1 MTFPI
6 PLRRRA
12 GYDYCMSLSF
22 RALARTAFSLAP
34 ALGLAACAHTA
45 HFTGT
50 TLTPKPAYDFT
61 LTDQNG
67 RPFRLA
73 DQRGREVILFF
84 GYTPCPDVC
93 PATMA
98 QLARVD
104 RTLTPAQRA
113 RVRVAFVTVDPQRDP
128 PAVLKRYIDLFDP
141 SFVGLTGTE
150 AQLDPVFDAYH
161 VWHQRIPGTNAT
173 GYLMA
178 HSGSVYLIDPAG
190 RLRVLHDWTDPAPA
204 IASDV
209 KELLG

>member
-1 MTFPI
+1 MTFTVPYRG
-6 PLRRRA
+6 RR
-12 GYDYCMSLSF
+12 GYDYGMPISLGVLA
-22 RALARTAFSLAP
+22 RLACVCLALAP
-34 ALGLAACAHTA
+34 VACARA
-45 HFTGT
+45 PHFTGT
-50 TLTPKPAYDFT
+50 TLTPKAAYDFT
-61 LTDQNG
+61 LTDANG

-73 DQRGREVILFF
+73 GERGREVVLFF
-84 GYTPCPDVC
+84 GYTRCPDVC

-98 QLARVD
+98 QLARVE
-104 RTLTPAQRA
+104 RELPAADRA
-113 RVRVAFVTVDPQRDP
+113 RVQVVFVTVDPQRDT
-128 PAVLKRYIDLFDP
+128 PAVIKRYVALFDP

-161 VWHQRIPGTNAT
+161 VWHQRIPGTKAS

-190 RLRVLHDWTDPAPA
+190 DLRVLHDWTDPAPA